1 MRHSHAMI
9 EAVRVVPRRFA
20 VLDAR
25 LFAICCGHA
34 GEPEFWKHS
43 EGGELLPA
51 AMAQAFA
58 TDTRAYP
65 QTAVMSEWLTNG
77 IVGTD
82 AIRAIASVNVS
93 LALVR
98 LLFLVPLAIGKPGRI
113 NRKTDGLHVAS
124 HPPLRPRNLHQFNGC
139 KPYGQFFFV
148 FAIGNPVDIAVS

>member
-1 MRHSHAMI
+1 
-9 EAVRVVPRRFA
+9 
-20 VLDAR
+20 
-25 LFAICCGHA
+25 
-34 GEPEFWKHS
+34 
-43 EGGELLPA
+43 
-51 AMAQAFA
+51 MAQAFA
-58 TDTRAYP
+58 SDTRAYP

-124 HPPLRPRNLHQFNGC
+124 DPPLRPRNLWSALFCFRHWESGGHRRFVEIGLYLGSKVDLKAGFIIIQFL
-139 KPYGQFFFV
+139 
-148 FAIGNPVDIAVS
+148 